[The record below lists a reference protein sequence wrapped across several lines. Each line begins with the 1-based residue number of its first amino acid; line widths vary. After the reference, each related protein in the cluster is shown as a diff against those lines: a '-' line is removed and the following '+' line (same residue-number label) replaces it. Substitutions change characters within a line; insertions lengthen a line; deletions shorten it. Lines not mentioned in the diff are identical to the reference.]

1 MTQAAALLACVILA
15 GLGLFQASLVAG
27 APLGRFAWGGAHE
40 VLPRRL
46 RVGSL
51 TSVGLY
57 ALFAVIILEKAGV
70 TSIVAA
76 AAVSDI
82 GSWVLTGYFLLGVLV
97 NAISRSKP
105 ERAVMTP
112 VALMLSVLCLL
123 VAWGG

>member
-1 MTQAAALLACVILA
+1 VTQAAALLACVVLA
-15 GLGLFQASLVAG
+15 GLGQFQASLVAG

-57 ALFAVIILEKAGV
+57 ALFAVIVLEKAGV

-82 GSWVLTGYFLLGVLV
+82 GSWVLSGYFFLGVLV

>member
-1 MTQAAALLACVILA
+1 
-15 GLGLFQASLVAG
+15 VAG
-27 APLGRFAWGGAHE
+27 APLGHFAWGGAHE

-51 TSVGLY
+51 ISICLY
-57 ALFAVIILEKAGV
+57 ALFAVIILEKAGM
-70 TSIVAA
+70 TSVVATDG
-76 AAVSDI
+76 VGDL

-112 VALMLSVLCLL
+112 VALTLSVLCLL
-123 VAWGG
+123 VAWGR